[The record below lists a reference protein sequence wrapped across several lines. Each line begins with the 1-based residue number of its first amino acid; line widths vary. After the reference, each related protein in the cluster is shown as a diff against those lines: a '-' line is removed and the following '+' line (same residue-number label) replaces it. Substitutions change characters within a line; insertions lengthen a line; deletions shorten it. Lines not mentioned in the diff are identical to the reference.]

1 MIEIYFSDV
10 LLIHPKDEN
19 VISKMPMFYG
29 VQSTISTFE
38 ISLVIITEDVGKIVN
53 ILLVNGLEVAF
64 QVVTIKAPGLQ
75 KMETA

>member
-1 MIEIYFSDV
+1 MEIYFSDV

-38 ISLVIITEDVGKIVN
+38 ISLVIITEDVEK
-53 ILLVNGLEVAF
+53 L
-64 QVVTIKAPGLQ
+64 
-75 KMETA
+75 